1 MALLSAVLQR
11 GSFFFFFFFSF
22 FYSPSRI
29 ICESHIRDVFRQEV
43 HVVFSFDKKTKKENY
58 GFVGEER
65 GRERERGGKEEK
77 W

>member
-1 MALLSAVLQR
+1 MEVLLN
-11 GSFFFFFFFSF
+11 GSPLRSVAAGFFFFF

-29 ICESHIRDVFRQEV
+29 ICESHIRDVFRQAV

-58 GFVGEER
+58 GFVSEE
-65 GRERERGGKEEK
+65 RERERGGKEEK